1 MADQPV
7 ATFAMTRQTISE
19 RVLAECRKT
28 YGSMVDD
35 LIIQS
40 WVTAALNKL
49 LTEQTRVTQFV
60 AVLALRDIRER
71 ANQYLS
77 EAA

>member
-19 RVLAECRKT
+19 RVLAECRNT
-28 YGSMVDD
+28 YGAVVDD

-71 ANQYLS
+71 ASQYLS